1 MHVSNKSTHG
11 STLTQSTFNQCVDDM
26 TAHNITPSLL
36 NIRQQI
42 GGSQDTL
49 SKFLE
54 HWKKQ
59 HPLQDNPFP

>member
-1 MHVSNKSTHG
+1 MHVSNKSTRG
-11 STLTQSTFNQCVDDM
+11 STLTQSTFNPSVDDM
-26 TAHNITPSLL
+26 TAHHITPTVL
-36 NIRQQI
+36 NIR
-42 GGSQDTL
+42 GSQDTL